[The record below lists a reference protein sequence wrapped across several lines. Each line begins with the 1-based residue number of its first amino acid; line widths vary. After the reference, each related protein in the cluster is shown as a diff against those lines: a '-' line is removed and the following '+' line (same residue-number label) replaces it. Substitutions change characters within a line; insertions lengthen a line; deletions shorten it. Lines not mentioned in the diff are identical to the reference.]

1 MTTFQRSADIDRTIE
16 ADAIVVGAGLA
27 GLSAARELERA
38 GHTVTVLEARQRAG
52 GRLESVDIGNGAWM
66 DVGGQWIGP
75 TQDRIVALAGEFGA
89 ATFPTHTAGENLLEY
104 GGRRISY
111 TGTIPKLGP
120 HVLADVGQAMFRLD
134 RMAGRVPLEA
144 PWTAPKAQQWDSQTV
159 WSWMRRNMATRAGR
173 AMLEVGV
180 EGVWAAMP
188 ADVSLLHML
197 FYIHSGGGL
206 DSLFDT
212 DGGAQQDRFVEGA
225 GNLAGR
231 FGDTLGDRLITRAP
245 VRAIQH
251 GPDGVTVLADT
262 VVARGRHAVVA
273 VPPTLAGRIAYD
285 PPLPGYRDQLTQ
297 RVPMGAVIKC
307 LAVYPEPFWRAD
319 GLSGSAV
326 SPGGPVTMIFDNS
339 PPSGSPGVLV
349 AFLEA
354 HWARELGRID
364 PARRRAEVTAALA
377 RLFGPRAAE
386 PEHYVDKS
394 WAEEEWSRGCYVGYT
409 PPGVLTSFGPALRQ
423 PIGPLH
429 WAGTE
434 TATVWNGYMDGAI
447 QSGERAAR
455 EVVAALAGERAPAG
469 ELVG

>member
-1 MTTFQRSADIDRTIE
+1 
-16 ADAIVVGAGLA
+16 
-27 GLSAARELERA
+27 
-38 GHTVTVLEARQRAG
+38 VTV
-52 GRLESVDIGNGAWM
+52 V
-66 DVGGQWIGP
+66 
-75 TQDRIVALAGEFGA
+75 
-89 ATFPTHTAGENLLEY
+89 
-104 GGRRISY
+104 
-111 TGTIPKLGP
+111 
-120 HVLADVGQAMFRLD
+120 
-134 RMAGRVPLEA
+134 
-144 PWTAPKAQQWDSQTV
+144 
-159 WSWMRRNMATRAGR
+159 
-173 AMLEVGV
+173 
-180 EGVWAAMP
+180 
-188 ADVSLLHML
+188 
-197 FYIHSGGGL
+197 
-206 DSLFDT
+206 
-212 DGGAQQDRFVEGA
+212 
-225 GNLAGR
+225 
-231 FGDTLGDRLITRAP
+231 
-245 VRAIQH
+245 
-251 GPDGVTVLADT
+251 ADT
-262 VVARGRHAVVA
+262 VVARGRRAVVA

-354 HWARELGRID
+354 HWARELGRVD
-364 PARRRAEVTAALA
+364 PARRRAEVSAALA

-386 PEHYVDKS
+386 PEHYVEKS

-409 PPGVLTSFGPALRQ
+409 PPGALTSFGPALRQ